1 MDTDNGKIVRKCQ
14 LTVKDM
20 KENITKKRNN
30 QEMTIREAI
39 IKITVTDL
47 KAKINDE

>member
-30 QEMTIREAI
+30 QEMTIREANNE
-39 IKITVTDL
+39 DNCNRL
-47 KAKINDE
+47 KGQNK